1 MKRLLFLFILLSAFF
16 SSQVIKDSIFGKP
29 KFIKESVIFLND
41 SGPFTFMKGD
51 DEYGHAVIMTPKNL
65 RNRMK
70 DTWFETNFCRY
81 INNEVYFDK
90 NRNIIKEIW
99 YYKSGEIV
107 DDYTYVYDD
116 LNRIITES
124 SKNKYSEKS
133 SHYFY
138 DKNSKI
144 AKFKKYYY
152 KWENEPLE
160 IFVNNLESFKPLFVT
175 KFDTI
180 SKTDSIFAITNDI
193 WKSVD
198 ERSYTR
204 AKDSIYHKRL
214 TRIKVYDKQYRV
226 VEEKFF
232 NYEEDFQNKRVSLTR
247 HLKYEYDKV
256 GNLAKQIDFKDGKF
270 YSYIMFE
277 NGRIIREEKNDDYG
291 KTSYTVY
298 TYTKD
303 QKLERRTMYYNDKI
317 WYDLRFVYDGN
328 YITKLYYLDKY
339 GSEDKDIEP
348 TVITFKYTF
357 DKQKNWKKIIKNVDG
372 KDLYMWTREIE
383 YYK

>member
-1 MKRLLFLFILLSAFF
+1 MKQLLLFFIFLSSF
-16 SSQVIKDSIFGKP
+16 SSSQIKDSIFGKP
-29 KFIKESVIFLND
+29 KFIKESVVFLND
-41 SGPFTFMKGD
+41 SSPFTFMKGD

-81 INNEVYFDK
+81 INNEVSFDK
-90 NRNIIKEIW
+90 NKNITKEIW
-99 YYKSGEIV
+99 YYKSGEVV

-124 SKNKYSEKS
+124 SKSRYSERT

-138 DKNSKI
+138 DGDSKI

-152 KWENEPLE
+152 KRENESLK

-193 WKSVD
+193 WKKVD
-198 ERSYTR
+198 VRSYTR
-204 AKDSIYHKRL
+204 SKDSIYYKKLSRVK
-214 TRIKVYDKQYRV
+214 IYNKQYKV
-226 VEEKFF
+226 IEEKFF
-232 NYEEDFQNKRVSLTR
+232 NYEDDFENKKILLTR
-247 HLKYEYDKV
+247 HLKYEYDKSK
-256 GNLAKQIDFKDGKF
+256 NLTKQIDFKDGKF
-270 YSYIMFE
+270 YSYVMFG
-277 NGRIIREEKNDDYG
+277 NGKIIREEKNDDYG
-291 KTSYTVY
+291 KSLYTVY

-303 QKLERRTMYYNDKI
+303 QKLERKTMYNNEKI
-317 WYDLRFVYDGN
+317 CFDLRFEYTGN
-328 YITKLYYLDKY
+328 YITKLYYLDKF
-339 GSEDKDIEP
+339 GQEDKEIEP
-348 TVITFKYTF
+348 TVITFKYIF
-357 DKQKNWKKIIKNVDG
+357 DKQKNWKEIIKNVDG
-372 KDLYMWTREIE
+372 KDLYLWTRQIE